1 MTQHD
6 MTNPHDTES
15 HGSLKSYTIGF
26 LFSIVLT
33 IIPVTVVVYGWL
45 EGMAS
50 IIVLMTTAVLQFIV
64 QLIYFM
70 HLREEKKPRYNLVTL
85 ILGLFILLL
94 IVIGSMWIMFY
105 NQVAI

>member
-6 MTNPHDTES
+6 MTNPHAAET

-33 IIPVTVVVYGWL
+33 IIPIAVVMNGWL

-50 IIVLMTTAVLQFIV
+50 TIVLMTAAVLQFIV

-85 ILGLFILLL
+85 ILGLIILLV
-94 IVIGSMWIMFY
+94 IVIGSMWIMTY
-105 NQVAI
+105 NMVET

>member
-6 MTNPHDTES
+6 MTHPHDAETQ
-15 HGSLKSYTIGF
+15 GSLKSYTIGF

-33 IIPVTVVVYGWL
+33 IIPVTAVLYGWA
-45 EGMAS
+45 EGMTNT
-50 IIVLMTTAVLQFIV
+50 IVLMTAAVLQFVV

-85 ILGLFILLL
+85 ILGLIILLV
-94 IVIGSMWIMFY
+94 IVIGSMWIMLF
-105 NQVAI
+105 NMVAT